1 CRSPSPCRP
10 HRRRR
15 NRQTRPIRPRRIDV
29 VTVGR
34 GDTVATLARRMAY
47 SDYQAERFQVLNRLT
62 ASSRLT
68 PGQKVKIVVYAN
80 R

>member
-1 CRSPSPCRP
+1 
-10 HRRRR
+10 
-15 NRQTRPIRPRRIDV
+15 

-47 SDYQAERFQVLNRLT
+47 TNYQAERFQVLNRLT
-62 ASSRLT
+62 ASSRLA
-68 PGQKVKIVVYAN
+68 PGQKVKLVVYAS